1 MVQRAGPVAGLP
13 RAARTRLQLVAVWI
27 RPIAAVQGE
36 RPLPWQE
43 NMPPTCPMTWLLRVL
58 NSLTDGL
65 WRPLLQAT
73 RVATLRPDWDA
84 APRTFGRL
92 GWYAGVLLWLVVVT
106 RLVQAADFGV
116 EALGN
121 AALAGGQ
128 SFLEF
133 TLRMAFFA
141 CFYAALGRFV
151 VFWNCIAR
159 SASPLALM
167 GIVYSVSTVD
177 QAIRLAIVAGTV
189 PGESQQM
196 LLGMKDV
203 ATSCLAVVV
212 LVDFFRPRPPK
223 KPRPRTESET
233 SSRFGSKSTQPAPV

>member
-1 MVQRAGPVAGLP
+1 MNR
-13 RAARTRLQLVAVWI
+13 
-27 RPIAAVQGE
+27 
-36 RPLPWQE
+36 
-43 NMPPTCPMTWLLRVL
+43 LLRVF
-58 NSLTDGL
+58 NWLTVGL
-65 WRPLLQAT
+65 WRPLRQAA
-73 RVATLRPDWDA
+73 RVATLRPDWED
-84 APRTFGRL
+84 APRTFQGL

-106 RLVQAADFGV
+106 RLVQEADAGV

-121 AALAGGQ
+121 AVLSGGQ

-151 VFWNCIAR
+151 VFWNCIAK

-189 PGESQQM
+189 PGESQQT
-196 LLGMKDV
+196 LLGMKDM
-203 ATSCLAVVV
+203 ATTCLAGVV
-212 LVDFFRPRPPK
+212 LVDFFRPRPPR
-223 KPRPRTESET
+223 KPRPRTESAT
-233 SSRFGSKSTQPAPV
+233 SSRFGADPTQPAPV